1 MKQGGK
7 RTGLAAGLAAL
18 LALAL
23 SACATSPVSERA
35 YQTSR
40 LALDNHIRILASEE
54 YGGREPGTDG
64 GRKTQQYIVDAL
76 QSYGF
81 KPGNVDGGWRQNVG
95 LVRYSPGAAT
105 IALADRRRKI
115 ELSGKG
121 VVLQFFAPRVRL
133 MDRNAVFLSAET
145 PLEEGSLTGQIAF
158 IRYPDYREIASELQQ
173 ADPAVVVALLE
184 DEELYLEVAERLG
197 RGRFG
202 LVGDEPAKTGFAAL
216 SPQRTADLAI
226 ALGKSLEE
234 LAADAGEKPLVID
247 SKASISST
255 QQSENR
261 ETANVIGVLPGK
273 VRGSGVVMLLAH
285 WDHLGFCRQSDPVD
299 RLCNGAVD
307 NASGVG
313 MMLETARLI
322 AAQGPLD
329 RDLYV
334 VGLTAE
340 ELGLLGAKVFAED
353 PPMPLPT
360 IVAAFNMDSMAVA
373 GRGAPLTI
381 IGEGLTPLDRGIYDV
396 AAGLGRKLAA
406 RPDLQPFTQRQDGW
420 VLLQRD
426 VPVVVVTTSFSDKAA
441 FDDYIGNRYHKPSDE
456 WRPDLELG
464 GATEDILLH
473 VELLKHFGNQ
483 ATYRLGE

>member
-1 MKQGGK
+1 VLKAVC
-7 RTGLAAGLAAL
+7 AAM

-23 SACATSPVSERA
+23 SACASAPVSQRA
-35 YQTSR
+35 YETSR

-54 YGGREPGTDG
+54 YGGREPGTEG

-76 QSYGF
+76 SSYGF
-81 KPGNVDGGWRQNVG
+81 KPGAVDGGWRQNVG
-95 LVRYSPGAAT
+95 LVRYSPGEAT
-105 IALADRRRKI
+105 ITLAGRRRPAT
-115 ELSGKG
+115 LSGEG

-133 MDRNAVFLSAET
+133 VDRDAVFLSAQT
-145 PLEEGSLTGQIAF
+145 KLAEGSLTGQIAF
-158 IRYPDYREIASELQQ
+158 IRYPDYRAIARELQL

-184 DEELYLEVAERLG
+184 DEDLYTEVAERLS

-216 SPQRTADLAI
+216 SPQRTADLEKS
-226 ALGKSLEE
+226 LGKTLGE
-234 LAADAGEKPLVID
+234 LASEAGEQPLVVD
-247 SKASISST
+247 SKASITSM

-285 WDHLGFCRQSDPVD
+285 WDHLGTCRRSDPVD

-329 RDLYV
+329 RDLYA

-360 IVAAFNMDSMAVA
+360 IVAAFNMDAMAVA
-373 GRGAPLTI
+373 GRGTPLTV
-381 IGEGLTPLDRGIYDV
+381 IGDGLTPLDRGIYDV
-396 AAGLGRKLAA
+396 ATAMGRKLTI
-406 RPDLQPFTQRQDGW
+406 QPEHQQFTQRQDGW
-420 VLLQRD
+420 ILLQRD
-426 VPVVVVTTSFSDKAA
+426 VPVVVVTSSFSDKVA